1 MVKKA
6 KSTKKPDTLAQ
17 LDRKRDAALDRVL
30 AAWIKKDAPDQDPD
44 ELNRALD
51 ALTLA
56 HAAATFEFVSGSM
69 S

>member
-1 MVKKA
+1 VKKS
-6 KSTKKPDTLAQ
+6 KSKKKPDTLAQ

-44 ELNRALD
+44 ELNMALD